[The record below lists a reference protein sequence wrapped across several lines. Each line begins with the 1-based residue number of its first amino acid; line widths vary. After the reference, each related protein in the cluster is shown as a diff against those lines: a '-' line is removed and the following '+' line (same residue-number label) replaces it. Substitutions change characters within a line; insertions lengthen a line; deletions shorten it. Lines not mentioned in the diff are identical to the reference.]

1 MDTIIIKINQSNR
14 AKMLMEM
21 LKSMDF
27 ISNVE
32 YFDKYVKAK
41 KLFEEVNK
49 IAADSPLSQMTDEEI
64 DKEIHNYRHGK

>member
-1 MDTIIIKINQSNR
+1 MDTIIIKLNQSNR

-64 DKEIHNYRHGK
+64 DEEIHNYRHGK

>member
-1 MDTIIIKINQSNR
+1 MDTIIIKLNQSNR
-14 AKMLMEM
+14 AKMLIEM

-32 YFDKYVKAK
+32 YFDEYVKAK

-49 IAADSPLSQMTDEEI
+49 IAASSPLSQLTDEEI
-64 DKEIHNYRHGK
+64 DEEIHNYRHGK